1 MIKLVYWAFVALDV
15 AALLFFFVLGLA
27 AAGSAKTSPLSV
39 ALVMLVLPAIP
50 LAGSI
55 LLFLRSNALL
65 WRAIAFALVAAPLVF
80 VVATQAY
87 NVATIRANSNA
98 TGDLTFFT
106 AGPQRE
112 LVEAIKRN
120 DATAVT
126 ALLPKV
132 NVNATG
138 LQEMTPL
145 RAALRQLRST
155 PSQHEVLKVLLAA
168 GADPNKGAQYEIPLE
183 MALQIDDKTGPAP
196 VAMLLAAGANPNV
209 KNSFGAPVFFAGAG
223 NGSNPEVLAL
233 LIEHRADLRATS
245 TNGETILIYAAT
257 AGNWKAAR
265 YLLDEGADWTL
276 GRSFSKHTFA
286 EMVEESARKARDSY
300 DGKTRDDAALQDVVN
315 FLREKSRD

>member
-1 MIKLVYWAFVALDV
+1 MIKLVYWVLVALDV

-55 LLFLRSNALL
+55 LLYVRSSTLL
-65 WRAIAFALVAAPLVF
+65 WRTIAFALVAAPLIF

-98 TGDLTFFT
+98 AGDLTFFT
-106 AGPQRE
+106 AGPQRD

-120 DATAVT
+120 DATAVA
-126 ALLPKV
+126 ALVPKV

-138 LQEMTPL
+138 MQEMTPL

-155 PSQHEVLKVLLAA
+155 PSQHDVLKVLLAA
-168 GADPNKGAQYEIPLE
+168 GANPNTGAQYEIPLG
-183 MALQIDDKTGPAP
+183 MALQIEDKTGPAP
-196 VAMLLAAGANPNV
+196 VAMLLAAGADPNT
-209 KNSFGAPVFFAGAG
+209 KNSFGAPVFFAGV
-223 NGSNPEVLAL
+223 GSGKNLEVLAL
-233 LIEHRADLRATS
+233 LIKHGADLHATS

-265 YLLDEGADWTL
+265 YLLEQGADWKL
-276 GRSFSKHTFA
+276 GRSFTKHTFA

-300 DGKTRDDAALQDVVN
+300 DGTTRDDAELQDVVN
-315 FLREKSRD
+315 FLREKSHD